1 MHLFYYFFVFNSFSP
16 WESKKYALGEG
27 EHKCF
32 KVNEQMHVWVSEFKC
47 FVSENYFSTISS
59 ILKLKVSRCFMSFNL
74 SSFVFSS
81 FLFFA
86 LLSYAKKNNN
96 IIFVS
101 ALVVVVFIF
110 TCPACCQ
117 HAYTCWCILCCLSLS
132 ALVFVF
138 KNLRANKKKTR
149 ISQHQ

>member
-74 SSFVFSS
+74 SHM
-81 FLFFA
+81 
-86 LLSYAKKNNN
+86 KKKKNN
-96 IIFVS
+96 IIFAS

-138 KNLRANKKKTR
+138 KNLRAKKLKKPESAN
-149 ISQHQ
+149 INSKSAK

>member
-86 LLSYAKKNNN
+86 LLYMQKKNN

-110 TCPACCQ
+110 TYMPCMLP
-117 HAYTCWCILCCLSLS
+117 TCLYMLMHFVLSQS
-132 ALVFVF
+132 QC
-138 KNLRANKKKTR
+138 TR
-149 ISQHQ
+149 FCF

>member
-32 KVNEQMHVWVSEFKC
+32 KVNGQMHVWVSEFKC

-81 FLFFA
+81 FFA
-86 LLSYAKKNNN
+86 VLSYEKKNN
-96 IIFVS
+96 IIFAS

-138 KNLRANKKKTR
+138 KNLRAKKLKKTR